1 MTTVTWRGLDEP
13 RMELAR
19 VQLDGTLVR
28 ASGTQIGVGYEL
40 HYELEP
46 TVLRLEIVGDQSV
59 EVTLDGADFFDLGNS
74 PLFNSLPVIRDGLL
88 VGGLSH
94 DYSMRWVSVPELEVS
109 EQRQRYAPLPDNVVR
124 FTSGDF
130 LADIRFGEDG
140 LVAYYPGLAERV
152 A

>member
-1 MTTVTWRGLDEP
+1 MTTVTWSGLDEP

-19 VQLDGTLVR
+19 VQLDGIAMR

-46 TVLRLEIVGDQSV
+46 DVLRLEIVDDRRV
-59 EVTLDGADFFDLGNS
+59 EVPLDGADFFDLGNS
-74 PLFNSLPVIRDGLL
+74 PLFNSLPVMRDGLL
-88 VGGLSH
+88 GDGPSR
-94 DYSMRWVSVPELEVS
+94 DYSMRWVSVPELDVS
-109 EQRQRYAPLPDNVVR
+109 KQLQRYQPLPDNVVR

-130 LADIRFGEDG
+130 VADIRFGEDG
-140 LVAYYPGLAERV
+140 LVDFYPGLAERV

>member
-1 MTTVTWRGLDEP
+1 VTTVTWRGLDEP

-19 VQLDGTLVR
+19 VQVGGAPIR
-28 ASGTQIGVGYEL
+28 ASWTQIGVGYEL

-46 TVLRLEIVGDQSV
+46 DMLRLEIVGARSV
-59 EVTLDGADFFDLGNS
+59 EVPLDGADFFDLGNS
-74 PLFNSLPVIRDGLL
+74 PLFNSLPVMRDGLL
-88 VGGLSH
+88 GGGPAH

-109 EQRQRYAPLPDNVVR
+109 EQRQRYEPLPDNVVR

-130 LADIRFGEDG
+130 VAEIRFGEDG
-140 LVAYYPGLAERV
+140 LVDFYPDLAERV

>member
-19 VQLDGTLVR
+19 VHLDGTAMR

-40 HYELEP
+40 RYELEP
-46 TVLRLEIVGDQSV
+46 SVLRLEIVGDRTV
-59 EVTLDGADFFDLGNS
+59 EVPLDGADFFDLGNS
-74 PLFNSLPVIRDGLL
+74 PLFNSLPVMRDGLL
-88 VGGLSH
+88 VGGPAH

-109 EQRQRYAPLPDNVVR
+109 EQRQHYAPRPDNVVR
-124 FTSGDF
+124 FTTGDF
-130 LADIRFGEDG
+130 VADIRFGQDG
-140 LVAYYPGLAERV
+140 LVDCYPGLAERL

>member
-13 RMELAR
+13 RMEIAR
-19 VQLDGTLVR
+19 VQLGGADMR

-40 HYELEP
+40 HYELAP
-46 TVLRLEIVGDQSV
+46 DVLRLEIVGDRSV
-59 EVTLDGADFFDLGNS
+59 DVSLDDADFFDLGNS

-88 VGGLSH
+88 CGGPPH

-109 EQRQRYAPLPDNVVR
+109 EQRQRYEPLPDKVVR

-130 LADIRFGEDG
+130 VAEIRFGEDG
-140 LVAYYPGLAERV
+140 LVDFYPALAERM

>member
-1 MTTVTWRGLDEP
+1 VTTVTWRGLDEP

-28 ASGTQIGVGYEL
+28 AAGTQIGVGYEL
-40 HYELEP
+40 QYALELF
-46 TVLRLEIVGDQSV
+46 VLRVEIVGDRRV
-59 EVTLDGADFFDLGNS
+59 EVPLDGADFFDLGNS
-74 PLFNSLPVIRDGLL
+74 PLFNSLPVMRDGLL
-88 VGGLSH
+88 VGGLPH

-109 EQRQRYAPLPDNVVR
+109 KQRQRYAPLPDNVVR

-130 LADIRFGEDG
+130 VADIRFGKDG
-140 LVAYYPGLAERV
+140 LVDYYPGLAERV